1 MEAGKQQTYLIPQLN
16 RRALVI
22 LGGWILAII
31 VASGWIADPAH
42 GLTESHEIDFALR
55 CFIVGSW
62 LGSIAVSCWITS
74 AVNQAAL
81 RYGLQVALVLI
92 GVTLFWITFRDDPW
106 LSTLV
111 DMVGIVL
118 SQNVVF
124 AWIAVPR
131 WNDTRESSQRN
142 PHQFSIGDLIAA
154 TTAFALLLT
163 SARDLLPPIRAELYW
178 PVLIGIWLTIPFAT
192 ALLSQAMLL
201 AASRGGLARVV
212 LVGIVVALGSFVMA
226 IFATEFE
233 FPVEWND
240 LFFLYLLYY
249 LMVFVGFLCAF
260 AVASFAGR
268 SAAQQA
274 GNAETIPLA
283 K

>member
-1 MEAGKQQTYLIPQLN
+1 MEAGKQQTYLIPLLN

-22 LGGWILAII
+22 LGGWALAMI
-31 VASGWIADPAH
+31 VAAWLMADPTQ

-55 CFIVGSW
+55 CFVVGSW
-62 LGSIAVSCWITS
+62 LGGIAASCWITS
-74 AVNQAAL
+74 AVQQTVL
-81 RYGLQVALVLI
+81 RYGLQVALLLV
-92 GVTLFWITFRDDPW
+92 GVTSFWITFSDDPW

-131 WNDTRESSQRN
+131 WNDTRESSQRKRR
-142 PHQFSIGDLIAA
+142 QFTIGDLIAI

-178 PVLIGIWLTIPFAT
+178 PVLIGIWLTIPVAT

-201 AASRGGLARVV
+201 VTSRGGLARVI
-212 LVGIVVALGSFVMA
+212 LVGFVLFLGSFAMA

-233 FPVEWND
+233 FPIEWND
-240 LFFLYLLYY
+240 LFFLYVLYY
-249 LMVFVGFLCAF
+249 LMVFVGFLFTF

-268 SAAQQA
+268 LAAQHAAITESA
-274 GNAETIPLA
+274 GL
-283 K
+283 

>member
-1 MEAGKQQTYLIPQLN
+1 MEAGKQQTYLIPLLN

-22 LGGWILAII
+22 LGGWALAMI
-31 VASGWIADPAH
+31 VASWQTADPAD
-42 GLTESHEIDFALR
+42 GITENHEMNFALR
-55 CFIVGSW
+55 CFIIGGW
-62 LGSIAVSCWITS
+62 LGGIAASCWITS

-81 RYGLQVALVLI
+81 RYGLQVALVLT
-92 GVTLFWITFRDDPW
+92 GVTLFWITFSDDPW

-131 WNDTRESSQRN
+131 WNDTRESSQRK

-201 AASRGGLARVV
+201 AASRGGLARVI
-212 LVGIVVALGSFVMA
+212 LVGIVVALGSFAMA

-240 LFFLYLLYY
+240 LFFLYVLYY
-249 LMVFVGFLCAF
+249 LMVFVGFLSTF
-260 AVASFAGR
+260 AVTSFAGR
-268 SAAQQA
+268 LASQQVAITESA
-274 GNAETIPLA
+274 EL
-283 K
+283 

>member
-1 MEAGKQQTYLIPQLN
+1 MEAGKQQTYLIPLLN

-22 LGGWILAII
+22 LGSWALAMI
-31 VASGWIADPAH
+31 VATWRTADPAH
-42 GLTESHEIDFALR
+42 GIVESHEINFAFR
-55 CFIVGSW
+55 CFIVGCW

-74 AVNQAAL
+74 AVKKTVM
-81 RYGLQVALVLI
+81 RYGLQIALVLV
-92 GVTLFWITFRDDPW
+92 GVTSFWGTFSDDPW

-131 WNDTRESSQRN
+131 WNDTRESSQRKRR
-142 PHQFSIGDLIAA
+142 QFSIGDLIAI
-154 TTAFALLLT
+154 TTVFALLLT
-163 SARDLLPPIRAELYW
+163 SARDFLPPIRAELYW
-178 PVLIGIWLTIPFAT
+178 PVLIGIWLTVPVAT

-201 AASRGGLARVV
+201 VASRGGLARVI
-212 LVGIVVALGSFVMA
+212 LVGFVLFLGSFAMA

-233 FPVEWND
+233 FPIEWND
-240 LFFLYLLYY
+240 LFFLYVLYY

-268 SAAQQA
+268 SAAQHA
-274 GNAETIPLA
+274 AITESADL
-283 K
+283 